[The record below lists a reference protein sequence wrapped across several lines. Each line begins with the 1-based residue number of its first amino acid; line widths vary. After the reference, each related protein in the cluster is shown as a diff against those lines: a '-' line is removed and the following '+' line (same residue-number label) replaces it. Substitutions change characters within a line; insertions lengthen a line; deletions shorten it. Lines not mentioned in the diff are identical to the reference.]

1 MVCFGNNTQV
11 KKRIHKTYPYQIK
24 KIKIYTQ
31 IRGKHDSKLVKP
43 YSLAGT
49 YTGQVP
55 VIRRYIPQGFLRIA
69 GIFPSGTTWTEEIVW
84 QIYNHG
90 QIKTQLLREKVP
102 YLDFAATI
110 GESDPMI
117 PDLNTMPSPRIMKT
131 HLDYGAVPKG
141 SNEDTKCKYIYVARN
156 PKDVLVS
163 GFSFKANMSP
173 LNNFH
178 ASWEFYTKL
187 FMEGNGK
194 FVRPFHLQ

>member
-1 MVCFGNNTQV
+1 MVCFGNNAQV

-24 KIKIYTQ
+24 KIKNLYPNSRQTRLKISKAVLVGGHIYT
-31 IRGKHDSKLVKP
+31 GL
-43 YSLAGT
+43 
-49 YTGQVP
+49 VP

-131 HLDYGAVPKG
+131 HLDYSAVPKG
-141 SNEDTKCKYIYVARN
+141 SNDTKCKYIYVARN

-194 FVRPFHLQ
+194 FVRPCHLQ

>member
-1 MVCFGNNTQV
+1 M
-11 KKRIHKTYPYQIK
+11 
-24 KIKIYTQ
+24 
-31 IRGKHDSKLVKP
+31 
-43 YSLAGT
+43 
-49 YTGQVP
+49 
-55 VIRRYIPQGFLRIA
+55 
-69 GIFPSGTTWTEEIVW
+69 W

-117 PDLNTMPSPRIMKT
+117 PDINTMASPRIMKT

-141 SNEDTKCKYIYVARN
+141 ANEDTKCKYIYVARN

-163 GFSFKANMSP
+163 GFSFKKNMSP
-173 LNNFH
+173 LNEFH
-178 ASWEFYTKL
+178 SSWEFYTKL
-187 FMEGNGK
+187 FIEGNGK